1 MLVSKRYITIFWN
14 KAAALL
20 FLFGL
25 IAFSANAQI
34 LRGEVVDEFNVPVG
48 DVKVINLTT
57 GDTLF
62 SSATGAFRIDAA
74 VGHELILDHPFFQRS
89 IHTVN
94 EVFLQMSPVYF
105 ILEYKEEYQLYDE
118 VVITD
123 QRIKTVLDIR
133 NLNVIDYLPMTNNQV
148 LTISRYNRE
157 KNYLLTVEGMDT
169 TYHAFPIDLDKPER
183 LEIDCFRNVQIVCV
197 DSVFQVSIENELRII
212 ERIARVDYDNFVSP
226 CLARWKL
233 GLIFESFSMHNK
245 RYEVFSKMRV
255 DPKPS
260 ILLEIYDE
268 EMANVGESYYNEIIQ
283 LYYKHQPIQDNV
295 IELGVWSGNL
305 VELAVTGKIIEL
317 ITWYDKIIARK
328 LYVNSFDAG
337 DTVVVLDGL
346 NGAIYQIPKRNLAVK
361 RTTMTLPTNY
371 SKPTFIMDNGKKQL
385 YVYNSFSANLEV
397 SAIHRETGELTTVL
411 NLHEIRFPKNIKIM
425 NGWVYYLKST
435 GNGFFK
441 LYKVRLEKG

>member
-1 MLVSKRYITIFWN
+1 MLVNNRYTKFCWN
-14 KAAALL
+14 KSVNLL
-20 FLFGL
+20 FFFGW
-25 IAFSANAQI
+25 IALSANAQI
-34 LRGEVVDEFNVPVG
+34 LRGEVVDEFNVPVA

-57 GDTLF
+57 ADTVF
-62 SSATGAFRIDAA
+62 SNATGAFQIDAA
-74 VGHELILDHPFFQRS
+74 VGHELILDHPFFQGS

-94 EVFLQMSPVYF
+94 DVFLQMSPVYF
-105 ILEYKEEYQLYDE
+105 ILEYKSEYQLYDE

-123 QRIKTVLDIR
+123 QRVKTVLDIR

-148 LTISRYNRE
+148 LTISRYNRQ

-169 TYHAFPIDLDKPER
+169 TYHTFPIDLDKPEY
-183 LEIDCFRNVQIVCV
+183 LEIDCFRNVQIVCL

-212 ERIARVDYDNFVSP
+212 DRISRMDYDEFVSP

-233 GLIFESFSMHNK
+233 GLIFEAFTMHNK

-260 ILLEIYDE
+260 QILEIYDE
-268 EMANVGESYYNEIIQ
+268 EMARVGESYYNEIIQ

-305 VELAVTGKIIEL
+305 IELAVTGKIIEL

-346 NGAIYQIPKRNLAVK
+346 NGAIYQIPKRNLIVEK
-361 RTTMTLPTNY
+361 TIMQLPKNY
-371 SKPTFIMDNGKKQL
+371 SKPTFILDDGKKQL
-385 YVYNSFSANLEV
+385 YVYNSFSARLEV
-397 SAIHRETGELTTVL
+397 SKINKKTGELTTVL
-411 NLHEIRFPKNIKIM
+411 NLHEVRFPLNIKIM
-425 NGWVYYLKST
+425 NGWLYYLKSA

-441 LYKVRLEKG
+441 LYKVRLEN